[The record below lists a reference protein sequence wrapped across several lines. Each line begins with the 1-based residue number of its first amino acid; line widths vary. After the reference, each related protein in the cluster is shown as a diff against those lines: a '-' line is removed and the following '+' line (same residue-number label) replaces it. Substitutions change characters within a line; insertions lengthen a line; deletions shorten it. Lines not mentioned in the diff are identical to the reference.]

1 MLIYVKDS
9 VVNESYLI
17 MLQQGTGDNLLDEDI
32 EDGYVGYV
40 NYYVDRFT
48 GHYGDDNGFHYYD
61 GGMYLCTQEE
71 FRHIEQGNMEYLLD
85 KIIPYIFAS
94 GLRNI
99 KLPDGVTYKIVDKEL
114 EE

>member
-9 VVNESYLI
+9 VANESYLI

-32 EDGYVGYV
+32 EDGYVWYV
-40 NYYVDRFT
+40 HYYVDRFP
-48 GHYGDDNGFHYYD
+48 GHYGDDNVFHYYD

-85 KIIPYIFAS
+85 EIIPYIFAS

-99 KLPDGVTYKIVDKEL
+99 KLPDGVTYKIVDKEF

>member
-9 VVNESYLI
+9 VANESYLI
-17 MLQQGTGDNLLDEDI
+17 MLQQGTGNNLFDEDI

-40 NYYVDRFT
+40 NYYVDKFT
-48 GHYGDDNGFHYYD
+48 GHYGDDDGFHFYD
-61 GGMYLCTQEE
+61 SGMYLCTQEE

-85 KIIPYIFAS
+85 KIIPYIFTS
-94 GLRNI
+94 DLCNI
-99 KLPDGVTYKIVDKEL
+99 ELSDGVTYKIVDKEL

>member
-9 VVNESYLI
+9 VANESYFI
-17 MLQQGTGDNLLDEDI
+17 MLQQGTGDNLLDKNI

-48 GHYGDDNGFHYYD
+48 GHYGDDNGFRFYD
-61 GGMYLCTQEE
+61 CGIYRCTQEE

-85 KIIPYIFAS
+85 EIIPYIFAS

-99 KLPDGVTYKIVDKEL
+99 KLPDGVTYKIVDKGL

>member
-9 VVNESYLI
+9 AENESYLI

-48 GHYGDDNGFHYYD
+48 GHYGDDDGFHFYD

-85 KIIPYIFAS
+85 KIISYIFAS
-94 GLRNI
+94 DLRNI
-99 KLPDGVTYKIVDKEL
+99 ELPDGVTYKIVDKGL

>member
-9 VVNESYLI
+9 VINESFLI
-17 MLQQGTGDNLLDEDI
+17 MLQQGTGDNLSDEDI
-32 EDGYVGYV
+32 EYGYVGYV
-40 NYYVDRFT
+40 NYYIDRFT
-48 GHYGDDNGFHYYD
+48 GHYGDDDGFHFYD

-85 KIIPYIFAS
+85 KIISYIFA
-94 GLRNI
+94 GCLRNSE
-99 KLPDGVTYKIVDKEL
+99 LPDGVTYKIVDKEL